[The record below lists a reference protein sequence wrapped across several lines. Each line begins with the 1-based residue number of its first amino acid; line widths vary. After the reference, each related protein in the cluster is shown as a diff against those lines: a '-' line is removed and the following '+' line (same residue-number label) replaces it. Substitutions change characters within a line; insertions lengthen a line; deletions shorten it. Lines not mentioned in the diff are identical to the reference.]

1 MPAGKGGTMRRRGQ
15 SLIGVLAVAMVA
27 GSFAAV
33 NAGPAGAA
41 SSGPKHGGSITY
53 ALEAETSGGYCL
65 PSAQLAP
72 PGIEVVSA
80 IYDTLVTINL
90 KGQYVPYLAQSVTPN
105 ATQDQ
110 WTIQL
115 RPGMKF
121 QDGTPL
127 DANAVKL
134 NLDTYRGKNS
144 KIGAPLNAFVFKNIA
159 DVNVTGPLT
168 VVVDTATPWPA
179 FPATLF
185 GAGRVGIVAPAQL
198 DNMNDCM
205 TKMIG
210 TGPFKLVEWRPN
222 QDLIVQRN
230 PNYWRP
236 GLPYLD
242 KITFVPVTESSQQLN
257 GLEGGQYDAI
267 QTSSATNI
275 LALRSRQKS
284 GQVNESDTDN
294 GADVGYGLLNDAKP
308 PFNDPTAR
316 LAVAYAGDP
325 VELNQI
331 INQGS
336 ETLATGPFG
345 PGNPAYLTFAQA
357 RSEGLPSHNLA
368 KAKALVKQYSAAH
381 GGQAL
386 AYNYLTVT
394 DPATV
399 KLVELV
405 KEQDAKAGINVTITL
420 VDQSTLINL
429 ALSGDFQA
437 ETFRNQPG
445 GDPDTQYVWWHSGS
459 PVNFSGIKDPVID
472 SDLDQ
477 GRVSTDPAKRLALYR
492 DMNKRFASQVYE
504 LWAWYTRWGVG
515 TSTSVQGTAGPPLP
529 DGHGQPFSLYE
540 GVVPTVGLSKK

>member
-1 MPAGKGGTMRRRGQ
+1 MRTRAQ
-15 SLIGVLAVAMVA
+15 SLVGVVALALVA

-33 NAGPAGAA
+33 NTPSAGAA
-41 SSGPKHGGSITY
+41 SSGPKRGGSITY
-53 ALEAETSGGYCL
+53 ALEAETTGGFCL
-65 PSAQLAP
+65 PSAQLVS
-72 PGIEVVSA
+72 PGIEVASA
-80 IYDTLVTINL
+80 IYDTLVTINS

-105 ATQDQ
+105 ATFDQ

-115 RPGMKF
+115 RTGVKF

-127 DANAVKL
+127 DAAAVKL
-134 NLDTYRGKNS
+134 NLDTYRGQNPNV
-144 KIGAPLNAFVFKNIA
+144 GAPLNTFTFQNVA

-168 VVVDTATPWPA
+168 VVVDTKTPWPA
-179 FPATLF
+179 FPASLY
-185 GAGRVGIVAPAQL
+185 GAGRTGIVAPAQL
-198 DNMNDCM
+198 QNNDVCK
-205 TKMIG
+205 TKLIG

-222 QDLIVQRN
+222 QDLIVSRN

-275 LALRSRQKS
+275 LALRSRAKS
-284 GQVNESDTDN
+284 GQLNTFDTDN
-294 GADVGYGLLNDAKP
+294 GADVGYGLLNNTKL
-308 PFNDPTAR
+308 PFSDPTAR
-316 LAVAYAGDP
+316 LAVAYAGDA

-331 INQGS
+331 VNAGS

-357 RSEGLPSHNLA
+357 HAAGLPSHNLA

-405 KEQDAKAGINVTITL
+405 KEQDAKAGIDVTITL
-420 VDQSTLINL
+420 VDQSTLVNL
-429 ALSGDFQA
+429 ALAGSFQA

-459 PVNFSGIKDPVID
+459 PVNFSGIHDPIID

-477 GRVSTDPAKRLALYR
+477 GRVTTDPAKRIALYR
-492 DMNKRFASQVYE
+492 DMNKRFASQAYE
-504 LWAWYTRWGVG
+504 LWAWYTRWGIG
-515 TSTSVQGTAGPPLP
+515 TATSVGGVAGPPLP

-540 GVVPTVGLSKK
+540 GVVPTVGLFKK